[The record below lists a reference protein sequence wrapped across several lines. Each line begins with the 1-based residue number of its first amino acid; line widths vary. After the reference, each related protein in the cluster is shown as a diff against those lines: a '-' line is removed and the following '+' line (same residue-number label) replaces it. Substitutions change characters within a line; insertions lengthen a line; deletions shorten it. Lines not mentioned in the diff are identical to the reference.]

1 MQHYEFE
8 VVLVGISTI
17 TDELEEKLGAKCN
30 DALLESCAGVVSLDF
45 TRKAQTL
52 QSAIDSAFEDIREAG
67 YLPRLES
74 VGHVKAVECMKKS
87 ILEEEDKR
95 IMKAIV
101 DIEPKVKTEPKTE
114 EQELLVDLAEAAM
127 GLLNACQIIRD
138 APKGGEPWEVL
149 CDAEAELESVL
160 DIYLG
165 NV

>member
-30 DALLESCAGVVSLDF
+30 DALLSSCAGVVSLDF
-45 TRKAQTL
+45 IRKAQTF

-74 VGHVKAVECMKKS
+74 VGHVKAVECLKKS

-101 DIEPKVKTEPKTE
+101 DKPKVKTEPKTE

-127 GLLNACQIIRD
+127 GLLNACQIIRES
-138 APKGGEPWEVL
+138 PKGGEPWEVL
-149 CDAEAELESVL
+149 CDAEAELEMVL
-160 DIYLG
+160 DRYLG